1 MLRLFFAVCMFVFVG
16 KNLSGQISIN
26 SVNYNT
32 VSLNES
38 NMLQAVIAN
47 SGSPVSAKAIV
58 SVKNASGEL
67 IFETNTKSFNLAT
80 GINSINGITIGFV
93 SIVYGNNSKALYLK
107 NNGLFSS
114 GNYSYCLKVVPFGSV
129 ETGDIYCEE
138 FETAI
143 DDFLSLVT
151 PYDGDTIET
160 SNPLLTWTHSEP
172 FNTLAKNEFFK
183 IIVVEMKENQSAD
196 QAVFSNPVIYS
207 KNFLTTHSIPY
218 PQDAKELVAGKSYAW
233 QVQKVSNNVIVN
245 KSDSWRFSILKTIH
259 PKPHKYALLKS
270 KIEGGFY
277 TCVDNRIYFRFDEG
291 YTHGELNYK
300 ILNEKQEEVNVQLE
314 RDNQSR
320 YPKTLINP
328 GANLF
333 ELDVELHNLKSGY
346 YTLVVFNQKGKKYY
360 LRFYVEK

>member
-1 MLRLFFAVCMFVFVG
+1 MLRLFFAVCMLVFLG
-16 KNLSGQISIN
+16 DNLSGQISIN

-67 IFETNTKSFNLAT
+67 IFEANTKSFNLAT
-80 GINSINGITIGFV
+80 GINSINGITIGFA
-93 SIVYGNNSKALYLK
+93 SILYGNNSKALYLK

-114 GNYSYCLKVVPFGSV
+114 GNYSYCLKVVPFGTV

-183 IIVVEMKENQSAD
+183 IVVVEMKENQSAD

-233 QVQKVSNNVIVN
+233 QVQKIANNIIVN
-245 KSDSWRFSILKTIH
+245 KSESWKFTIYQRVN
-259 PKPHKYALLKS
+259 KPDVKYAVLKS
-270 KIEGGFY
+270 NYDASFY
-277 TCVDNRIYFRFDEG
+277 TAYNEKILFRFEEPYNDNQ
-291 YTHGELNYK
+291 LDYK
-300 ILNEKQEEVNVQLE
+300 IFNEKQKQCFPELKTEASNSIVKIHGLNTYEIDLSAFGLKPGFYFLE
-314 RDNQSR
+314 AFDAKKR
-320 YPKTLINP
+320 KL
-328 GANLF
+328 
-333 ELDVELHNLKSGY
+333 VLK
-346 YTLVVFNQKGKKYY
+346 
-360 LRFYVEK
+360 FYVN